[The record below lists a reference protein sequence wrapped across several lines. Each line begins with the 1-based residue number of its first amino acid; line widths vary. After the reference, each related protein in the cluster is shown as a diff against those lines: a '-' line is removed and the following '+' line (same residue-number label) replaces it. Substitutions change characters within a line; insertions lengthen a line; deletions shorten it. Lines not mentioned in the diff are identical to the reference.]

1 MKIGAVTV
9 GQAPRKDVE
18 EDIRAI
24 LPKEAE
30 LIQRGALDHITE
42 EELKE
47 IEPEE
52 GDYILVS
59 RLLDGRQVRF
69 AEKKILPRIQRAIEE
84 LEKEQV
90 SCILMFCTG
99 KFPEEVCSKR
109 LLLYPYDLLKAVAP
123 LLTKKKHLDIVVP
136 SESQIPQSREHW
148 QKYADHVTVTAA
160 SPYGLQEEIER
171 AGKILAKT
179 NGDLIILDCIGYSE
193 KMKKRMEEIT
203 GKSVLLPRT
212 LLARIAAE
220 YVGKRQN

>member
-1 MKIGAVTV
+1 MKIGAITV

-18 EDIRAI
+18 EDILTI

-69 AEKKILPRIQRAIEE
+69 AERKILPRIQRAVRE
-84 LEKEQV
+84 LEQEQV

-99 KFPEEVCSKR
+99 KFPGEVQSEC
-109 LLLYPYDLLKAVAP
+109 LLLYPYDLLKAVVP
-123 LLTKKKHLDIVVP
+123 LLTKNGQIDIVVP
-136 SESQIPQSREHW
+136 SESQISQSRTHW
-148 QKYADHVTVTAA
+148 QNYAAKVNVTAA
-160 SPYGLQEEIER
+160 SPYGPREEIER
-171 AGKILAKT
+171 AGEILTKT
-179 NGDLIILDCIGYSE
+179 KGDLIILDCIGYSE

-203 GKSVLLPRT
+203 GKPVLLPRT
-212 LLARIAAE
+212 LLAGIAAE
-220 YVGKRQN
+220 YAGGRQK